1 MKFTDLTVINL
12 ILAIAIFI
20 LVLGLASY
28 SLNRHDKFKEIF
40 EENSSAEDENV
51 LKVIAPVPVEEASKE
66 SIQDRLRSW
75 FSVEENEDSE
85 IVKYFLIGLGIVL
98 ILVGL
103 ISLIYFC
110 LRNHVMDVEMLIIS
124 KKGKWIYIE
133 RENSEPKEDIG
144 ILEKSR
150 RWIVGV
156 YEKIVEKLSGKKSVE
171 KKPVEEKQ
179 KQKNNKEIRS
189 GSEKNSG
196 DNASVK
202 KEPTSVSDDD
212 INSPIV

>member
-1 MKFTDLTVINL
+1 MKFSDLTLLNL
-12 ILAIAIFI
+12 ILVILIFI

-51 LKVIAPVPVEEASKE
+51 LKVIAPVPVEEASKD

-150 RWIVGV
+150 RWIVAV
-156 YEKIVEKLSGKKSVE
+156 YEKIVEKLFGKKPAAKE
-171 KKPVEEKQ
+171 PAEDKQ
-179 KQKNNKEIRS
+179 KQKNDNDFRS
-189 GSEKNSG
+189 KSEEKG
-196 DNASVK
+196 DTVTGAK
-202 KEPTSVSDDD
+202 CKC
-212 INSPIV
+212 

>member
-1 MKFTDLTVINL
+1 MGSRSRDILEIMKFSDFTLLNL
-12 ILAIAIFI
+12 ILVILIFI

-51 LKVIAPVPVEEASKE
+51 LKVIAPVPVEEASKD

-103 ISLIYFC
+103 FSLIYFF

-150 RWIVGV
+150 RWIVAV
-156 YEKIVEKLSGKKSVE
+156 YEKIVEKLFGKKPAAE
-171 KKPVEEKQ
+171 EPAEEKQ
-179 KQKNNKEIRS
+179 KQKNDKDFRS
-189 GSEKNSG
+189 KSEEKCDTVTG
-196 DNASVK
+196 AK
-202 KEPTSVSDDD
+202 CKC
-212 INSPIV
+212 

>member
-1 MKFTDLTVINL
+1 MKFSDLTLLNL
-12 ILAIAIFI
+12 ILVILIFI

-51 LKVIAPVPVEEASKE
+51 LKVIAPVPVEEASKD

-150 RWIVGV
+150 RWIVAV
-156 YEKIVEKLSGKKSVE
+156 YEKIVEKFFGKKPAAKTNKNRRMTRTSGPNL
-171 KKPVEEKQ
+171 KKKV
-179 KQKNNKEIRS
+179 
-189 GSEKNSG
+189 
-196 DNASVK
+196 
-202 KEPTSVSDDD
+202 TL
-212 INSPIV
+212 

>member
-1 MKFTDLTVINL
+1 MKFSDLTLSNL
-12 ILAIAIFI
+12 ILVILIFI

-40 EENSSAEDENV
+40 EENSSAEYENV
-51 LKVIAPVPVEEASKE
+51 LKVIAPVPVEEASKD

-124 KKGKWIYIE
+124 KKEKWIYIE

-150 RWIVGV
+150 RWIVAV
-156 YEKIVEKLSGKKSVE
+156 YEKIVEKFFGKKPAAKE
-171 KKPVEEKQ
+171 PAEDKQ
-179 KQKNNKEIRS
+179 KQKNDNDFRS
-189 GSEKNSG
+189 KSEEKG
-196 DNASVK
+196 DTVTGAK
-202 KEPTSVSDDD
+202 CKC
-212 INSPIV
+212 

>member
-1 MKFTDLTVINL
+1 MKFSDLTLLNL
-12 ILAIAIFI
+12 ILVILIFI

-51 LKVIAPVPVEEASKE
+51 LKVIAPVPVEEASKD

-124 KKGKWIYIE
+124 KKEKWIYIE

-150 RWIVGV
+150 RWIVAV
-156 YEKIVEKLSGKKSVE
+156 YEKIVEKLFGKKPAAKE
-171 KKPVEEKQ
+171 PAEDKQ
-179 KQKNNKEIRS
+179 KQKNDNDFRS
-189 GSEKNSG
+189 KSEEKG
-196 DNASVK
+196 DTVTGAK
-202 KEPTSVSDDD
+202 CKC
-212 INSPIV
+212 

>member
-1 MKFTDLTVINL
+1 MKFSDLTLLNL
-12 ILAIAIFI
+12 ILVILIFI

-51 LKVIAPVPVEEASKE
+51 LKVIAPVPVEEASKD

-75 FSVEENEDSE
+75 FSVQENEDSE

-150 RWIVGV
+150 RWIVAV
-156 YEKIVEKLSGKKSVE
+156 YEKIVEKLFGKKPAAKE
-171 KKPVEEKQ
+171 PAEDKQ
-179 KQKNNKEIRS
+179 KQKNDNDFRS
-189 GSEKNSG
+189 KSEEKG
-196 DNASVK
+196 DTVTGAK
-202 KEPTSVSDDD
+202 CKC
-212 INSPIV
+212 

>member
-1 MKFTDLTVINL
+1 MKFSDFTLLNL
-12 ILAIAIFI
+12 ILVILIFI

-51 LKVIAPVPVEEASKE
+51 LRVIAPVPVEEASKE

-150 RWIVGV
+150 RWIVAV
-156 YEKIVEKLSGKKSVE
+156 YEKIVEKLFGKKPAAKE
-171 KKPVEEKQ
+171 PAEDKQ
-179 KQKNNKEIRS
+179 KQKNDNDFRS
-189 GSEKNSG
+189 KSEEKG
-196 DNASVK
+196 DTVTGAK
-202 KEPTSVSDDD
+202 CKC
-212 INSPIV
+212 

>member
-1 MKFTDLTVINL
+1 MKFSDLTLLNL
-12 ILAIAIFI
+12 ILVILIFI

-28 SLNRHDKFKEIF
+28 SLNRHDKFKEFF

-51 LKVIAPVPVEEASKE
+51 LKVIAPVPVEEASKD

-124 KKGKWIYIE
+124 KKEKWIYIE

-150 RWIVGV
+150 RWIVAV
-156 YEKIVEKLSGKKSVE
+156 YEKIVEKFFGKKPAAKE
-171 KKPVEEKQ
+171 PAEEKQ
-179 KQKNNKEIRS
+179 KQKNDKDFRS
-189 GSEKNSG
+189 KSEEKG
-196 DNASVK
+196 DTVTGAK
-202 KEPTSVSDDD
+202 CKC
-212 INSPIV
+212 

>member
-1 MKFTDLTVINL
+1 MKFSDLTLSNL
-12 ILAIAIFI
+12 ILVILIFI

-51 LKVIAPVPVEEASKE
+51 LKVIAPVPVEEASKD

-150 RWIVGV
+150 RWIVAV
-156 YEKIVEKLSGKKSVE
+156 YEKIVEKLFGKKPAAKE
-171 KKPVEEKQ
+171 PAEDKQ
-179 KQKNNKEIRS
+179 KQKNDNDFRS
-189 GSEKNSG
+189 KSEEKG
-196 DNASVK
+196 DTVTGAK
-202 KEPTSVSDDD
+202 CKC
-212 INSPIV
+212 

>member
-1 MKFTDLTVINL
+1 MKFSDFTLLNL
-12 ILAIAIFI
+12 ILVILIFI

-51 LKVIAPVPVEEASKE
+51 LKVIAPVPVEEASKD

-150 RWIVGV
+150 RWIVAV
-156 YEKIVEKLSGKKSVE
+156 YEKIVEKLFGKKPAAKE
-171 KKPVEEKQ
+171 PAEDKQ
-179 KQKNNKEIRS
+179 KQKNDNDFRS
-189 GSEKNSG
+189 KSEEKG
-196 DNASVK
+196 DTVTGAK
-202 KEPTSVSDDD
+202 CKC
-212 INSPIV
+212 

>member
-1 MKFTDLTVINL
+1 MKFSDLTLSNL
-12 ILAIAIFI
+12 ILVILIFI

-51 LKVIAPVPVEEASKE
+51 LKVIAPVPVEEASKD

-124 KKGKWIYIE
+124 KK
-133 RENSEPKEDIG
+133 
-144 ILEKSR
+144 EKKTKTEEWQWLPVQIWR
-150 RWIVGV
+150 KRWHCDRGQMQVLV
-156 YEKIVEKLSGKKSVE
+156 FKIVNL
-171 KKPVEEKQ
+171 
-179 KQKNNKEIRS
+179 KEY
-189 GSEKNSG
+189 KY
-196 DNASVK
+196 
-202 KEPTSVSDDD
+202 
-212 INSPIV
+212 